1 MNTHCPLSSSLF
13 KPARL
18 QLIVGDFGLSAEQSR
33 TQMALWA
40 VMAAPLYMSND
51 LRSISAE
58 ARAILQNK
66 LAIAINQDPLGI
78 QGRRIVKVMPPTP
91 TLLRRSIFTSPLLI
105 TRLRLCHL
113 LPTGEERHRGVL
125 ANPLRRRQRSG
136 FLQPPH
142 RHAVPLPDLPEQ
154 AQLHQRQ
161 LQGSSVVISRLFP
174 CHSTQ
179 LILEQLI
186 LERQEWIFFAA

>member
-1 MNTHCPLSSSLF
+1 MSSPQYNEYTFLLSSSLF
-13 KPARL
+13 KSARL

-161 LQGSSVVISRLFP
+161 LQGPSVVISRLFSALSP
-174 CHSTQ
+174 SSD
-179 LILEQLI
+179 
-186 LERQEWIFFAA
+186 RRR